1 VATSA
6 GGGWSGVGWA
16 SCASAG
22 DARAASAGRMA
33 PHRTI
38 IVPVARCGGRVAKS
52 PRCTRL
58 RGSELL
64 TQPAA
69 FTRSLTPTW
78 YPWQPLARQPPRL
91 ATSGTPV
98 NLRTGG
104 RHLMHMTR
112 NDDAGFARYVADVKK
127 YPRLDRESEQRLA
140 RRFHRKD
147 RDAGDQLLRANLRYV
162 VSIALQYRGYGLR
175 MADLVAEGNI
185 GLCEALRRFDPA
197 RNLRFMT
204 YASYWIRAY
213 VLAYILK
220 HHSIVGIGTG
230 PLQSK
235 MFFRMHRERAKI
247 AQETG
252 DEGDAS
258 SLARVFRASEE
269 RVGRIAQRLDSRDL
283 SLDVQVYRDGELTLG
298 ETLRDDSDDQETHA
312 SESERDERVRAA
324 IHGIWTQLDERERL
338 IVTERLW
345 TEGEE
350 ATLAD
355 LGRRLRL
362 SRERVRQLEERVKRK
377 LRRALQPV
385 ALAA

>member
-1 VATSA
+1 
-6 GGGWSGVGWA
+6 
-16 SCASAG
+16 
-22 DARAASAGRMA
+22 
-33 PHRTI
+33 
-38 IVPVARCGGRVAKS
+38 
-52 PRCTRL
+52 
-58 RGSELL
+58 
-64 TQPAA
+64 
-69 FTRSLTPTW
+69 
-78 YPWQPLARQPPRL
+78 
-91 ATSGTPV
+91 
-98 NLRTGG
+98 
-104 RHLMHMTR
+104 MTR
-112 NDDAGFARYVADVKK
+112 HDDAGFSRYVADVKK

-140 RRFHRKD
+140 RRFRRKEPKASGEKD
-147 RDAGDQLLRANLRYV
+147 REAREAGDQLLRANLRYV

-213 VLAYILK
+213 VLAYVLK

-235 MFFRMHRERAKI
+235 MFFRLHRERAKI

-252 DEGDAS
+252 SEGSTA
-258 SLARVFRASEE
+258 SLAEVFHASEE
-269 RVGRIAQRLDSRDL
+269 RVGRIAQRLDGRDL
-283 SLDVQVYRDGELTLG
+283 SLDVQVYRDGDVTLV
-298 ETLRDDSDDQETHA
+298 ETLRDDAQDQESQA
-312 SESERDERVRAA
+312 SDSERDRRVRAA
-324 IHGIWTQLDERERL
+324 IQGIWTQLDERERL